1 MAELSLSTEIVN
13 KVLKVIN
20 EHDASASDSLV
31 ATQYLAAISGF
42 VVSKENFPDA
52 QREDV
57 INELSSFIR
66 YVVDDLRGAE
76 QNNTSAAPTGEAFGI
91 WKPE

>member
-20 EHDASASDSLV
+20 EHDASAADSLV
-31 ATQYLAAISGF
+31 ATQHLAAIIGF

-76 QNNTSAAPTGEAFGI
+76 QNNTAAAPTGDAFGI

>member
-1 MAELSLSTEIVN
+1 
-13 KVLKVIN
+13 
-20 EHDASASDSLV
+20 
-31 ATQYLAAISGF
+31 LAAIIGF

-76 QNNTSAAPTGEAFGI
+76 QNNTAAAPTGEAFGI

>member
-31 ATQYLAAISGF
+31 ATQYLAAIIGC

-76 QNNTSAAPTGEAFGI
+76 QNNTAAAPTGEAFGI

>member
-20 EHDASASDSLV
+20 EHDASASDQLV
-31 ATQYLAAISGF
+31 ATQYLAAIIGF
-42 VVSKENFPDA
+42 VVSKENFPDEK
-52 QREDV
+52 RDDV

-76 QNNTSAAPTGEAFGI
+76 QNNTPAPTGEAFGI